1 MSIKGCQ
8 FARNMEDKDAIQCFQ
23 CQLAFHQDCV
33 GISKSAFKVI
43 SSVSNIK
50 WYCDECMKLLPDVKS
65 LNKAVRDSNDTLNTR
80 IDKIDESNNLLR
92 SELEAIKSLIQRNV
106 DGAERFDGTVLSTEL
121 CNLKNDLN
129 KSFADAVRCEV
140 KKNIELVNDEVKS
153 VQKTLTN
160 VNDMKERENNIM
172 MFNLQETDD
181 DKDRV
186 KGIIKK
192 LSSEVKDQDIKRIV
206 RLGPKAETKIRP
218 VLIEMRSCAIKDLV
232 LKNSFKLKT
241 MHEDL
246 DKVWISHDL
255 TVDQRAELKK
265 LIDEAKSRK
274 ISCPGIADDAGGGS
288 LFSCGDYD
296 SCGCGICSGGDGC
309 GGNVN
314 GGGNDGGICGG
325 GNGCGGNDSGSGNDG
340 GICDC
345 DDGCNG
351 NDKNGSNDREVTKK
365 DSELKLQLGPFNS
378 SSADTLLDLFNSE
391 IVRIVDMVAPCRYV
405 KSTHTQILVKSS

>member
-1 MSIKGCQ
+1 
-8 FARNMEDKDAIQCFQ
+8 
-23 CQLAFHQDCV
+23 
-33 GISKSAFKVI
+33 
-43 SSVSNIK
+43 
-50 WYCDECMKLLPDVKS
+50 MKLLPDVKS
-65 LNKAVRDSNDTLNTR
+65 LNKAVRDSNDALNTK

-92 SELEAIKSLIQRNV
+92 SKLEAIKSLIQRNV

-121 CNLKNDLN
+121 ANLKNDLN

-160 VNDMKERENNIM
+160 ANDMKERENNIM

-274 ISCPGIADDAGGGS
+274 ISCPGKS
-288 LFSCGDYD
+288 NTVCLCG
-296 SCGCGICSGGDGC
+296 
-309 GGNVN
+309 
-314 GGGNDGGICGG
+314 
-325 GNGCGGNDSGSGNDG
+325 
-340 GICDC
+340 
-345 DDGCNG
+345 
-351 NDKNGSNDREVTKK
+351 
-365 DSELKLQLGPFNS
+365 LMF
-378 SSADTLLDLFNSE
+378 
-391 IVRIVDMVAPCRYV
+391 
-405 KSTHTQILVKSS
+405 

>member
-8 FARNMEDKDAIQCFQ
+8 CARNMEDKDAIQCFQ

-65 LNKAVRDSNDTLNTR
+65 LNKAVRDSNDALNTR

-106 DGAERFDGTVLSTEL
+106 GAERFDGTVLSTEL

-140 KKNIELVNDEVKS
+140 KKNIELVNDE
-153 VQKTLTN
+153 
-160 VNDMKERENNIM
+160 
-172 MFNLQETDD
+172 
-181 DKDRV
+181 
-186 KGIIKK
+186 

-274 ISCPGIADDAGGGS
+274 ISCPGF
-288 LFSCGDYD
+288 LFKVRGTV
-296 SCGCGICSGGDGC
+296 G
-309 GGNVN
+309 
-314 GGGNDGGICGG
+314 
-325 GNGCGGNDSGSGNDG
+325 
-340 GICDC
+340 
-345 DDGCNG
+345 
-351 NDKNGSNDREVTKK
+351 RW
-365 DSELKLQLGPFNS
+365 
-378 SSADTLLDLFNSE
+378 
-391 IVRIVDMVAPCRYV
+391 RIVKLREHPV
-405 KSTHTQILVKSS
+405 K

>member
-8 FARNMEDKDAIQCFQ
+8 CARNMEDKDAIQCFQ

-65 LNKAVRDSNDTLNTR
+65 LNKAVRDSNDALNTR

-255 TVDQRAELKK
+255 TVDQCAELKK
-265 LIDEAKSRK
+265 LIDEA
-274 ISCPGIADDAGGGS
+274 
-288 LFSCGDYD
+288 
-296 SCGCGICSGGDGC
+296 
-309 GGNVN
+309 
-314 GGGNDGGICGG
+314 
-325 GNGCGGNDSGSGNDG
+325 
-340 GICDC
+340 
-345 DDGCNG
+345 
-351 NDKNGSNDREVTKK
+351 
-365 DSELKLQLGPFNS
+365 
-378 SSADTLLDLFNSE
+378 
-391 IVRIVDMVAPCRYV
+391 
-405 KSTHTQILVKSS
+405 